1 MFPLGIYGDE
11 DGQQVNAVYPF
22 DETKD
27 WHYDCI
33 RNFVESCM
41 GRADILVTPDQAVYV
56 QKLITGLY
64 RSAGT
69 GRPVIYGNG
78 NL

>member
-33 RNFVESCM
+33 RNFVKSCM